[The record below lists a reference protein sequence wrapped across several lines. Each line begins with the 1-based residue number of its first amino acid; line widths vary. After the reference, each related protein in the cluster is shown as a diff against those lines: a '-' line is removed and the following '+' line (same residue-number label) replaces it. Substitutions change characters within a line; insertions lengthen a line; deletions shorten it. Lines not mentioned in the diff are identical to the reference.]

1 MEFLIEIG
9 TFLAQAIIL
18 VVAILL
24 IVAGIAAISQR
35 RRAAGHEGQIEVRQ
49 TNEKYRAF
57 QDAVR
62 ESLETPEATKQR
74 LKAEKKAAK
83 AEAKEA
89 KKQAASED
97 TSDKSRLFI
106 LRFEGDIQASATDS
120 LREEIS
126 AVLPIASAKDEIL
139 VCLESPGGLV
149 HSYGLAASQLQ
160 RVADAGIP
168 LTIAVDK
175 VAASGGYMMACVAD
189 RILAAPFAVIGSIG
203 VLAQLPN
210 FHKLLK
216 KNDVDF
222 ELLTAGKYKRTL
234 TMFGENTEEGRRK
247 FLEDLED
254 TFALFKEFIQE
265 RRPSVPI
272 DEVATGEIWYGKRAL
287 DKKLIDNI
295 MTSDA
300 YIQSKIESWDIVEVR
315 FVPRK
320 SWQEKIGMSVA
331 GAMERVGLRLF
342 QRASERQMI

>member
-1 MEFLIEIG
+1 
-9 TFLAQAIIL
+9 
-18 VVAILL
+18 
-24 IVAGIAAISQR
+24 
-35 RRAAGHEGQIEVRQ
+35 
-49 TNEKYRAF
+49 
-57 QDAVR
+57 
-62 ESLETPEATKQR
+62 
-74 LKAEKKAAK
+74 
-83 AEAKEA
+83 
-89 KKQAASED
+89 
-97 TSDKSRLFI
+97 
-106 LRFEGDIQASATDS
+106 
-120 LREEIS
+120 
-126 AVLPIASAKDEIL
+126 
-139 VCLESPGGLV
+139 V

-160 RVADAGIP
+160 RIADAGIP

-216 KNDVDF
+216 KNDIDF

-272 DEVATGEIWYGKRAL
+272 DDVATGEIWYGKRAL
-287 DKKLIDNI
+287 DKKLIDDI

-300 YIQSKIESWDIVEVR
+300 YIQSKIESCDIVEVR

-320 SWQEKIGMSVA
+320 SWQEKIGMSVE
-331 GAMERVGLRLF
+331 GIMERLGLRLF
-342 QRASERQMI
+342 QRASERHIF